1 MLKRLF
7 AMEQRDREEGLL
19 RMTKPGTETPCLML
33 SKLVTS
39 WEARLAGVIA
49 LKLVT
54 SHRLVR
60 PQVPAQVGATL
71 RHLTNRTNL
80 EGLSLERLLLGGVS
94 ALDGERLGLGRSNEA
109 SRRWR
114 R

>member
-1 MLKRLF
+1 MLKILF
-7 AMEQRDREEGLL
+7 AMDQREREEGLI

-39 WEARLAGVIA
+39 REGRLAGVIA

-54 SHRLVR
+54 SHWLVR

-109 SRRWR
+109 SR
-114 R
+114 